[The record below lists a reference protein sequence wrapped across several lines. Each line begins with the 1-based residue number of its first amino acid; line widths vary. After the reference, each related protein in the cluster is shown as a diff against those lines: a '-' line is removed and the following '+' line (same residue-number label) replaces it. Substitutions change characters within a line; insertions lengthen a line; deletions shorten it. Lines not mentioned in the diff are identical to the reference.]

1 MKFKRNYPR
10 LLCHELLCNLYYKLK
25 WMVMFTLVI
34 TGIFLGKMCTYDN
47 YVN

>member
-10 LLCHELLCNLYYKLK
+10 LLCHELLCNLYYKL
-25 WMVMFTLVI
+25 MVMFTLVI
-34 TGIFLGKMCTYDN
+34 TGIFLGKICTYDN